1 VRLWDAF
8 SGKELASFFLKGC
21 ESHIFHPDGRSLI
34 LTDRNGGLSQRP
46 LERKDYSSGSVY
58 RLGKPISFGPK
69 ADLQDSALCRDAR
82 HLAVTHE
89 PEDESLVFDVQ
100 EPSAKPVVLRPHS
113 RVDGIA
119 ISPDG
124 HWVATASWHNPLVK
138 VWDARSGDLVRTL
151 QMPGRSNVAFSPDGR
166 WLATSTRE
174 YQLWKVESWQPKG
187 PPIPANPIPEWNFTA
202 FSPDGCV
209 MARTLDG
216 QKIQLLE
223 TETEKPLAVLEA
235 PEAVTLGRFQFSPDG
250 SHLAAMQID
259 QQVQLWDLRLI
270 RQELAQMNLDWDLPP
285 FTPLGESAPTNSV
298 TLEIEPD
305 SPASQTTAP

>member
-1 VRLWDAF
+1 
-8 SGKELASFFLKGC
+8 
-21 ESHIFHPDGRSLI
+21 
-34 LTDRNGGLSQRP
+34 
-46 LERKDYSSGSVY
+46 
-58 RLGKPISFGPK
+58 
-69 ADLQDSALCRDAR
+69 
-82 HLAVTHE
+82 LAVTHE

-202 FSPDGCV
+202 FSPDGRV